1 MMNGITVSSAGS
13 ILELIRRVGTTTRSQ
28 LADATGLARSTIAD
42 RVDQLIA
49 GGLVAEIGEAPSS
62 GGRPPTLLGLNAGAG
77 AILAADLGATHGRLA
92 VCDLGG
98 SAIAER
104 PVEIDIATGPVPV
117 LSEVER
123 IFLELLSE
131 CDRSPRDVMGVGI
144 GVPGPVE
151 FAAGRAVSPPI
162 MPGWDGYPIRDR
174 FVARFDVPVLVDND
188 VNIMTLGEHWVQ
200 TDPPDD
206 FLFLKVGTGIGSG
219 LILGGRLH
227 RGAQGAAGDIGHVQ
241 VADAADVAC
250 RCGNTGCLETVAGGR
265 ALARALRA
273 EGVEA
278 ADSRAV
284 VALVKAGNRP
294 AIAAVRTAGRL
305 IGQVLATTVNLLN
318 PALIVVGGDIA
329 EADEQLF
336 AGIREVAYRRSTALA
351 TSRLQIVQSALRDR
365 AGITGAAAMVIEHV
379 LAPGWIDSNLQVSA
393 GATV

>member
-1 MMNGITVSSAGS
+1 MNGITVSSAGS

-62 GGRPPTLLGLNAGAG
+62 GGRPPTLLSLNAGAG

-104 PVEIDIATGPVPV
+104 PVELDIASGPVPV

-123 IFLELLSE
+123 IFLELLAE

-162 MPGWDGYPIRDR
+162 MPGWDRYPIRDR

-200 TDPPDD
+200 ADPPDD

-241 VADAADVAC
+241 VADAADVPC
-250 RCGNTGCLETVAGGR
+250 RCGNNGCLETVAGGR

-273 EGVEA
+273 DGTEA

-284 VALVKAGNRP
+284 VALVKAGNRQ
-294 AIAAVRTAGRL
+294 AIAAVRAAGRL

-351 TSRLQIVQSALRDR
+351 TSRLQIVQSSLRDR

-393 GATV
+393 GATM